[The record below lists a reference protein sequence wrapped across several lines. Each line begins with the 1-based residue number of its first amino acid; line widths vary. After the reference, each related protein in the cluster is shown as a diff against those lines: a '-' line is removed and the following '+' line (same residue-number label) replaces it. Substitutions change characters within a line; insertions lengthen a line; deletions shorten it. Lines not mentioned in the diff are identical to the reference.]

1 MQEHISRMV
10 GMMTLD
16 NGVFTHNRI
25 YLFFKIV
32 NEFRGYILTID
43 KPAGVINVFQR
54 YVVDEFCT
62 DIDLNTVKSIEQQS
76 PESGIK
82 LIKVIDTFKCSTRFY

>member
-10 GMMTLD
+10 GMMALD
-16 NGVFTHNRI
+16 NGAFTHNRI

-43 KPAGVINVFQR
+43 KPAGSSMYFS
-54 YVVDEFCT
+54 DM
-62 DIDLNTVKSIEQQS
+62 L
-76 PESGIK
+76 
-82 LIKVIDTFKCSTRFY
+82 

>member
-1 MQEHISRMV
+1 M
-10 GMMTLD
+10 
-16 NGVFTHNRI
+16 
-25 YLFFKIV
+25 Y
-32 NEFRGYILTID
+32 
-43 KPAGVINVFQR
+43 FQR

-82 LIKVIDTFKCSTRFY
+82 LIKVIDTFKCSTRFLTDGHDVPDMGTLFRMEKNRIQVGNIPHQGESLSLSPHHQMSSI